1 MSHTPDDPSQDNHGP
16 DDHRHDDRGHHGHA
30 HGHGHDLAAT
40 SQSRVF
46 LTFWLIAVFMIVEA
60 VGGWWTG
67 SLTLVADAGHMLTDS
82 GALALAWF
90 ATRATRRPSDA
101 ERSYGHHRFSVLSAL
116 INGLGLIAITG
127 WIAIEAVQRL
137 IAPEAVKAVPMLAI
151 AVTGFLVNA
160 GAFFLLHGA
169 DRDNLNIKGALLHV
183 IGDLLASLAAIVAA
197 TVIILMPSWTIA
209 DPILSVIAGGLILRG
224 ALGLVRRSWHVLM
237 EATPEEVNVGEI
249 AETLEA
255 LDGVTDIHHLHAWS
269 LVPGKTLITLH
280 AQLAAGHTSD
290 AVLARIKQTLAE
302 RFRID
307 HSTIQIEGACA
318 DDQDHRD
325 DAGAHAPHDHDH
337 GHGHGDTH
345 KRKVAASR

>member
-1 MSHTPDDPSQDNHGP
+1 MSPTHNHENGP
-16 DDHRHDDRGHHGHA
+16 GHGHS
-30 HGHGHDLAAT
+30 HEPGHAHDLAAG
-40 SQSRVF
+40 SQVRVF
-46 LTFWLIAVFMIVEA
+46 WTFWLIAVFMIVEA
-60 VGGWWTG
+60 VGGWWAG
-67 SLTLVADAGHMLTDS
+67 SLTLIADAGHMLTDS

-90 ATRATRRPSDA
+90 ATRAVQRPSDA
-101 ERSYGHHRFSVLSAL
+101 EKSYGHHRFSVLSAL
-116 INGLGLIAITG
+116 INGLGLMAIVG

-137 IAPEAVKAVPMLAI
+137 ISPEQVKAVPMLAI

-183 IGDLLASLAAIVAA
+183 IGDLLASFAAIVAA
-197 TVIILMPSWTIA
+197 TTIIVMPAWTRV
-209 DPILSVIAGGLILRG
+209 DPILSVVASLLILRG
-224 ALGLVRRSWHVLM
+224 AIGLVRKSWHVLM
-237 EATPEEVNVGEI
+237 EATPEGVNVGEI
-249 AETLEA
+249 AEALEA

-280 AQLAAGHTSD
+280 AQLVPGHTSD
-290 AVLARIKQTLAE
+290 EVLARIKQTLAE
-302 RFRID
+302 SFHID

-325 DAGAHAPHDHDH
+325 HAVGGHSHDH
-337 GHGHGDTH
+337 GHTH